1 MQSVSTVQNTIS
13 KPRLFMIFYWQ
24 KFFYLKNIQRSFLVR
39 CRLGKL
45 AFFNNAS
52 LATLAI
58 ILQNITAQR
67 CSACH
72 DGNPHAHN
80 LINHCRHCDLVLY
93 LTAHNLCILCEL
105 TAHTVCCNMLY
116 FITQITVWQLLK
128 LINNQCDKML
138 SKGCNLA
145 GLWYNYKRAIARPQR
160 QQHLG
165 TFTN

>member
-1 MQSVSTVQNTIS
+1 
-13 KPRLFMIFYWQ
+13 MIFYWQ

-72 DGNPHAHN
+72 DGNPHANN
-80 LINHCRHCDLVLY
+80 LIKHCRHCDLAPY

-116 FITQITVWQLLK
+116 FITHITVWQLLK

-138 SKGCNLA
+138 RTRRFLPA
-145 GLWYNYKRAIARPQR
+145 LWYNKSAAITRPQR
-160 QQHLG
+160 QQHLS
-165 TFTN
+165 TFRN

>member
-1 MQSVSTVQNTIS
+1 M
-13 KPRLFMIFYWQ
+13 
-24 KFFYLKNIQRSFLVR
+24 VR

-80 LINHCRHCDLVLY
+80 LVNHCRHCDLVLY
-93 LTAHNLCILCEL
+93 LTAHKLCSLCEL

-116 FITQITVWQLLK
+116 FITQITVCQLLK
-128 LINNQCDKML
+128 LIITLCDKML
-138 SKGCNLA
+138 SKGWNLA
-145 GLWYNYKRAIARPQR
+145 VLCYNYSGAIARPQR
-160 QQHLG
+160 QQQHG
-165 TFTN
+165 TFLETYKQLNHTYTFKNIFKKVICIKLYTFSP

>member
-1 MQSVSTVQNTIS
+1 M
-13 KPRLFMIFYWQ
+13 LCMIFYWQ

-67 CSACH
+67 CSPCH

-80 LINHCRHCDLVLY
+80 LVNHCRHCDLVLY
-93 LTAHNLCILCEL
+93 LIAHNLCILCEL

-116 FITQITVWQLLK
+116 FITQITEVICKQIK
-128 LINNQCDKML
+128 QEIAVAAVVYKIVCMGVAIMARGAPL
-138 SKGCNLA
+138 SSYIL
-145 GLWYNYKRAIARPQR
+145 
-160 QQHLG
+160 
-165 TFTN
+165 